1 MMNIMTLIQRHP
13 LLMADLRN
21 LGLSHRHLDDMAE
34 NISTQ
39 LGGAP
44 DFNLCYVLTAL
55 DCKEFIRSIDINAV
69 AQFMKIRPS
78 LAQSAVLTLA
88 PWVGRFAV
96 NAPATGVA

>member
-1 MMNIMTLIQRHP
+1 MNIMTLIQRHP

-21 LGLSHRHLDDMAE
+21 LGLSHSHLDDMAD

-39 LGGAP
+39 LGGAK

-55 DCKEFIRSIDINAV
+55 DCKEFVRSIDIHAV
-69 AQFMKIRPS
+69 ANFMNIAPS

-96 NAPATGVA
+96 NAPEAGVA